1 MTNGT
6 DYSFQDL
13 LTIAK
18 GQIALEEQLAEKLEQ
33 RAAPLLEQDYDIPYF
48 IDTDMSV
55 MKVWCEFVFNKSHP
69 FIEEQ
74 LAKRKVDHYFLCQP
88 DLPWV
93 KDQLREYPDLAKL
106 QSLVPA
112 AAAQGIASSSFHH
125 AANPSSVLR
134 HARQST
140 QHHQLAIDGPLRVSG
155 GAPWITTSLTCQF
168 PHSCPTLGDSTSYAG
183 IVAEPAAATA
193 LSCSGAQVPSPPPT
207 PFCRR
212 QLLCPASVC

>member
-1 MTNGT
+1 MLKKIVIIGPESTGKSTLCQELAEYFETIWCPEYAREYLLTNGT

-18 GQIALEEQLAEKLEQ
+18 GQIALEEKLAEKLEQ

-93 KDQLREYPDLAKL
+93 KDQLREYPDLATREKL
-106 QSLVPA
+106 FTIYRSWLESQSVPWTLI
-112 AAAQGIASSSFHH
+112 QGKDTE
-125 AANPSSVLR
+125 R
-134 HARQST
+134 M
-140 QHHQLAIDGPLRVSG
+140 QLAVRAVNRILE
-155 GAPWITTSLTCQF
+155 
-168 PHSCPTLGDSTSYAG
+168 TSY
-183 IVAEPAAATA
+183 V
-193 LSCSGAQVPSPPPT
+193 SDSQ
-207 PFCRR
+207 
-212 QLLCPASVC
+212 

>member
-1 MTNGT
+1 MLKKIVIIGPESTGKSTLCQELAEYFETIWCPEYAREYLLTNGT

-18 GQIALEEQLAEKLEQ
+18 GQIALEEQLAEKLEK

-55 MKVWCEFVFNKSHP
+55 MKVWCEFVFNKCHP

-93 KDQLREYPDLAKL
+93 KDQLREYPDLATREKL
-106 QSLVPA
+106 FVIYRNWLENQSVPWTLI
-112 AAAQGIASSSFHH
+112 QGKDTE
-125 AANPSSVLR
+125 R
-134 HARQST
+134 M
-140 QHHQLAIDGPLRVSG
+140 QLAVRAVNRILE
-155 GAPWITTSLTCQF
+155 
-168 PHSCPTLGDSTSYAG
+168 TSY
-183 IVAEPAAATA
+183 VTD
-193 LSCSGAQVPSPPPT
+193 SQ
-207 PFCRR
+207 
-212 QLLCPASVC
+212 

>member
-1 MTNGT
+1 MLKKIVIIGPESTGKSTLCQELAEYFETIWCPEYAREYLLTNGT

-18 GQIALEEQLAEKLEQ
+18 GQIALEEQLAEKLEK

-93 KDQLREYPDLAKL
+93 KDQLREYPDLATREKL
-106 QSLVPA
+106 FTIYRGWLESQSVPWTLI
-112 AAAQGIASSSFHH
+112 QGKDTE
-125 AANPSSVLR
+125 R
-134 HARQST
+134 M
-140 QHHQLAIDGPLRVSG
+140 QLAVRAVNRILE
-155 GAPWITTSLTCQF
+155 
-168 PHSCPTLGDSTSYAG
+168 TSY
-183 IVAEPAAATA
+183 V
-193 LSCSGAQVPSPPPT
+193 SDSQ
-207 PFCRR
+207 
-212 QLLCPASVC
+212 